1 MFAYVWEYMSEY
13 MGEYLHIHIFIFSQ
27 CSLWYFFFI
36 YFTNVSFRISF
47 IYSFVCSFTTFCQ
60 RHLHVRTI
68 IFILSIIAA
77 WNKISRCE
85 CQSSHQPRRASC
97 DICHSPQDSQ
107 CRVDDLR
114 RVSRCTSQWLLSE
127 SVLVLSQS
135 PCSWGWICIW
145 RSSNVL
151 QLCPLGNVFF
161 DFVLVLWHLHIKK
174 KKAKS
179 ADKKIN
185 VFYRTTATVT
195 SKTLKYA
202 ETPSVILIVQLFD
215 T

>member
-1 MFAYVWEYMSEY
+1 MSEHMSEHMSEYMSEY
-13 MGEYLHIHIFIFSQ
+13 MGEYYIFIYLYLRNVHFDIFS
-27 CSLWYFFFI
+27 SYIPLMSVFA
-36 YFTNVSFRISF
+36 SHSF
-47 IYSFVCSFTTFCQ
+47 IHSFVCSFTTFCQ

-97 DICHSPQDSQ
+97 DVCHSPQDSQ
-107 CRVDDLR
+107 CRLDDLR

-127 SVLVLSQS
+127 SVLVSSQS

-161 DFVLVLWHLHIKK
+161 DFVLVLWHLHI
-174 KKAKS
+174 
-179 ADKKIN
+179 I
-185 VFYRTTATVT
+185 Y
-195 SKTLKYA
+195 
-202 ETPSVILIVQLFD
+202 
-215 T
+215 